1 MENEKPLFEKI
12 KKDEKILNKKYAP
25 INNTFMTNFNKGKDI
40 TIDEFNLKYNQL
52 NVVDKYGLL
61 YFYNESGIY
70 FIDNSRLKCL
80 KIKEN
85 EDLSFTDLFFLK
97 CDNIFNVF
105 QIEKD
110 DDIFLIICTKNKEK
124 YSFLFYISLD
134 KLIESAKKEESIY
147 DIKIIEDLEKKEIL
161 FSKGY
166 YSRGIDELEKN
177 IELNEEGIYPD
188 IPKKEKLTPEQKKQ
202 MFIEEQKE
210 ELRKRNEIF
219 LEKYKKSNKYDF
231 DKIIYLDENFE
242 EIIIID
248 YDNYIVRYNNGDI
261 VFYKNYERTRLL
273 EIKATKMNYNKDINI
288 FLIMTEDKIYIYK
301 EKDNFTLFE
310 EKNQI
315 MLKNI
320 LSTSIKEEK
329 IIHIEN
335 IYNFIIIYSIENK
348 EEPENPDKLYFVQM
362 NSSFDD
368 IVKIYLEKEYF
379 YPDDYELE
387 GIAYNSHLKRN
398 VFTIYDK
405 DINVYFVF
413 NKHMD
418 LLDKYYCFQ
427 KINDDLYDI
436 FFCELNDDQKF
447 NSRIKNLDKFPGNE
461 DIQRIND
468 NALIGVTIIK
478 FKFDSYNE
486 DHELIN
492 GEYFISPYLIVALGY
507 YGGFKICY
515 IINESQEEN
524 GKIQYQLKDIN
535 DTFKNAEG
543 INNKSLKIEINDEK
557 AEIEREKFLA
567 DSRKKDSFTEV
578 LNRKKL
584 SLRNIFLHE
593 LDFHINE
600 NLSKIQKSA
609 YAERIKID
617 LIELGNIAKKKIF
630 EDFEKSVDE
639 LIKNSEDLFKSEEEN
654 QLFIK
659 QNKEITEKN
668 KNLENN
674 IKNEIKKV
682 ENNKNKFKELN
693 LNINSPIN
701 LILTHP
707 KLKNFFGENE
717 VNSMISLYN
726 EIKKYLNLFQNH
738 TNLIEKINKIN
749 YDFIQKIENCK
760 KNYISKKEYDCLKK
774 RKDFEDVKKKIQNN
788 TFLMY
793 MKIFSEYFWDLYQFK
808 EKEMTEELNN
818 LNEIKIENY
827 LINKNKFEEEK
838 NQEND
843 DNIIINNENKKKK
856 RRFILKQEEDID
868 EGNNSNNN
876 INTCINDISNINRS
890 YKNDISNQK
899 LILANDNRL
908 INNNYND
915 NNNKSMI
922 IEREKNIMINK
933 LFNMNLVKEK
943 SHQKK
948 NNLSEI
954 LSNFE
959 GRITLYDESSE
970 TNMCKTAEEI
980 FSDFLKTDEEKKL
993 EEKKL
998 KAIKDKKDKEKNKI
1012 INSIDKLVD
1021 NNKKERKKIE
1031 EELQKIKDEEKAEI
1045 IEKDNEIKQL
1055 KNILEEITK
1064 NFDKYN
1070 KERLKEKQKYQSDLE
1085 KKNNEDQQKIIEE
1098 KNKLDEIIKKY
1109 EKDIQEY
1116 KDKLTQEE
1124 QKRKEFEEK
1133 NKKLEDELKNINKSN
1148 ENQSQNQNQNIFIRN
1163 VSSQEKKDENNE
1175 NKNNFFEDL
1184 GARPSDFI
1192 NKIPLFTSNINE
1204 NENKKE
1210 EDKNSNSIDG
1220 LFKNDNKNNNNLF
1233 KTTDDKKDGIFGF
1246 IKTNNQNQSNTNSLQ
1261 SNNNS
1266 NNNKNESN
1274 NNTGLFRNNNMN
1286 NIFNNNT
1293 SADTTNNIFAN
1304 INSQNQN
1311 NNTQNIS
1318 NIFSNFTFDSSKNNQ
1333 NQGQVNNSLGQNQP
1347 AFGVHKGFG
1356 QTNNDSKT
1364 GNMNAPPVMNTI
1376 SLPFG
1381 NTNNSQANDTSPFAS
1396 FANTRGIFNNNQNK
1410 NTNQNQDN
1418 YF

>member
-1 MENEKPLFEKI
+1 MENEKPKFEKI
-12 KKDEKILNKKYAP
+12 NKDEKLLNKKYYP

-40 TIDEFNLKYNQL
+40 ANDESNLKYNQL
-52 NVVDKYGLL
+52 NVVDKYGLI
-61 YFYNESGIY
+61 YFYNESGI
-70 FIDNSRLKCL
+70 FFLDNSRLKCL

-85 EDLSFTDLFFLK
+85 DDLSFTDLFYIK
-97 CDNIFNVF
+97 CDNIFNIF

-110 DDIFLIICTKNKEK
+110 DDIFLIICTKNRED

-134 KLIESAKKEESIY
+134 KLIESAKKEKNIY
-147 DIKIIEDLEKKEIL
+147 DINIIKELEKKEIL

-166 YSRGIDELEKN
+166 YSRGIDELDKN

-188 IPKKEKLTPEQKKQ
+188 IPKKEKLTPEQKKK
-202 MFIEEQKE
+202 MLKEEQKE

-219 LEKYKKSNKYDF
+219 LEKYKNSTKYNF

-248 YDNYIVRYNNGDI
+248 YDNFIVRYNNGDI
-261 VFYKNYERTRLL
+261 IFYKNYERTRIL
-273 EIKATKMNYNKDINI
+273 EIRATKMSYNKDTNI
-288 FLIMTEDKIYIYK
+288 FLVLTEDKIYIFK
-301 EKDNFTLFE
+301 EKDNFKLFE

-315 MLKNI
+315 LLEKI
-320 LSTSIKEEK
+320 ISTSIKEEK

-348 EEPENPDKLYFVQM
+348 EEPKNADKLYFVQM

-368 IVKIYLEKEYF
+368 IVKIYLEEEYF
-379 YPDDYELE
+379 YPDEDELE
-387 GIAYNSHLKRN
+387 GISYVSHLKRN

-447 NSRIKNLDKFPGNE
+447 NSRIKNLDKFPDNE
-461 DIQRIND
+461 DIQKIEV
-468 NALIGVTIIK
+468 NALIGVSIIK
-478 FKFDSYNE
+478 FKFDTYNE
-486 DHELIN
+486 EHELIK
-492 GEYFISPYLIVALGY
+492 GEYFISPYLIVGLGY
-507 YGGFKICY
+507 YGGFKMCY
-515 IINESQEEN
+515 IINESQEVD

-535 DTFKNAEG
+535 ELFKKAEG
-543 INNKSLKIEINDEK
+543 INNKSLKIEINDET

-593 LDFHINE
+593 LDFQIKE
-600 NLSKIQKSA
+600 NLSKIKKSA
-609 YAERIKID
+609 YAEKMKID
-617 LIELGNIAKKKIF
+617 LIELGNIAKKNFF

-674 IKNEIKKV
+674 IKNSIKKI

-717 VNSMISLYN
+717 INSMMSLYN

-760 KNYISKKEYDCLKK
+760 KNYISKKDYDCLKK

-818 LNEIKIENY
+818 LNEIKSEYY
-827 LINKNKFEEEK
+827 LLNKNKFEEDK
-838 NQEND
+838 NHENN
-843 DNIIINNENKKKK
+843 NININNDNKKKK
-856 RRFILKQEEDID
+856 KRFILKPEEDID
-868 EGNNSNNN
+868 EGNNINN
-876 INTCINDISNINRS
+876 ININNISNMNKS
-890 YKNDISNQK
+890 YNIDNNDQK
-899 LILANDNRL
+899 LILANDNRI
-908 INNNYND
+908 INN
-915 NNNKSMI
+915 NNNKSVI
-922 IEREKNIMINK
+922 IEREKNVMINK

-943 SHQKK
+943 SYQKK

-970 TNMCKTAEEI
+970 NNMCKTAEEI
-980 FSDFLKTDEEKKL
+980 FSDLLKTDEEKIL

-998 KAIKDKKDKEKNKI
+998 KAIKDKKDKEKTKI
-1012 INSIDKLVD
+1012 INSIGKLVD

-1045 IEKDNEIKQL
+1045 IEKENEIKQL
-1055 KNILEEITK
+1055 KKILEEITK
-1064 NFDKYN
+1064 KFDENK

-1085 KKNNEDQQKIIEE
+1085 KKNNEDQQKIIDE

-1116 KDKLTQEE
+1116 KDKYSQEE
-1124 QKRKEFEEK
+1124 IKRKELEEK
-1133 NKKLEDELKNINKSN
+1133 NKQLEDELKNK
-1148 ENQSQNQNQNIFIRN
+1148 NQSNQNENQNQNVFIRN
-1163 VSSQEKKDENNE
+1163 ASSIEKKEEKKENN
-1175 NKNNFFEDL
+1175 NNFFNNLNIKPED
-1184 GARPSDFI
+1184 SI
-1192 NKIPLFTSNINE
+1192 NNIPLFTSNRNE

-1210 EDKNSNSIDG
+1210 EDKNSNSIDN
-1220 LFKNDNKNNNNLF
+1220 LFKNDNKNNINIFNITNDE
-1233 KTTDDKKDGIFGF
+1233 KGIFDF
-1246 IKTNNQNQSNTNSLQ
+1246 KNTNNQNQSNINSLQ
-1261 SNNNS
+1261 NNN

-1274 NNTGLFRNNNMN
+1274 NNTGLFSNNN
-1286 NIFNNNT
+1286 NIFNTNP
-1293 SADTTNNIFAN
+1293 SANSKNLFAN
-1304 INSQNQN
+1304 INSQTNNSQN
-1311 NNTQNIS
+1311 NQNTQNS
-1318 NIFSNFTFDSSKNNQ
+1318 IFPNLNPNSLKNNQ

-1356 QTNNDSKT
+1356 QTNNEPKT
-1364 GNMNAPPVMNTI
+1364 GNMNAPPTSMNPI
-1376 SLPFG
+1376 SMSFG
-1381 NTNNSQANDTSPFAS
+1381 NPPNAQSNNTSPFLS
-1396 FANTRGIFNNNQNK
+1396 FANDGGIFGNNQNG
-1410 NTNQNQDN
+1410 NSNQNQDKDN